1 MKEWKAGNTAGYSH
15 AAKIAKESVDLVERL
30 GLDPKEQ
37 LEWLA
42 KTLANLASIEKEEV
56 VA

>member
-1 MKEWKAGNTAGYSH
+1 MKEWYEGRAAGYGH

-37 LEWLA
+37 LEWLSE
-42 KTLANLASIEKEEV
+42 TLAKLATLEKEQV
-56 VA
+56 SV